1 MKRLLIAWLIASSVS
16 AHADPKGALIQ
27 ILAGSFMVGGAMVS
41 LAEQPQSTV
50 YNPEPVPQTTTVTV
64 YPSQTEQHG
73 YEYTQRRPTDD
84 PRSEY
89 LKECQRYGMSL
100 SRCKNIWDGPALE
113 EDRQQPVTM
122 VFTHNKP
129 ASKVEHVENK

>member
-1 MKRLLIAWLIASSVS
+1 MKRLLIAGLIASSVS
-16 AHADPKGALIQ
+16 AHADPRGALIQ

-50 YNPEPVPQTTTVTV
+50 YNPEPLSQPTTVTI
-64 YPSQTEQHG
+64 YPSQNESQG
-73 YEYTQRRPTDD
+73 YEYTQRSPADN

-100 SRCKNIWDGPALE
+100 SRCKNIWDGPTLE